1 MKQWLCKHYHR
12 YMLRPILYRTL
23 ACVLAGVAL
32 ALAWQRFVDP
42 SRTLSPAFFALAVV
56 FGALSWLNY
65 LAIDGVGSPMA
76 KKRSE
81 QKSGKQSTGDVADY
95 LDEEIVSFK
104 DLGKKDRSWSR
115 LAVNLIC
122 FVLFLTASL
131 F

>member
-1 MKQWLCKHYHR
+1 
-12 YMLRPILYRTL
+12 
-23 ACVLAGVAL
+23 
-32 ALAWQRFVDP
+32 
-42 SRTLSPAFFALAVV
+42 
-56 FGALSWLNY
+56 
-65 LAIDGVGSPMA
+65 MA